1 MNTTTTEYRF
11 EESDTERLE
20 MMSGAEFD
28 DLAFGV
34 IRLDTAGR
42 VLAYNRTESLYSG
55 LKPQHVIG
63 RDFFREL
70 APCANTAKFLGKFKD
85 GVAKGAID
93 VTFDYT
99 FTRLSEPAVRVH
111 MLKAPGEDFWLLI
124 ERP

>member
-1 MNTTTTEYRF
+1 MNTMTTEYRF

-28 DLAFGV
+28 DLPFGV

-42 VLAYNRTESLYSG
+42 VLAYSRAESLYSG

-93 VTFDYT
+93 TTFDYT
-99 FTRLSEPAVRVH
+99 FTRLSEPSVRIH

-124 ERP
+124 ERV